1 MFQILVPGDPKG
13 ALVLAVLA
21 SGILG
26 DPGADS
32 GGEGKS
38 KQAEKNSLRKHPF
51 LLALRR
57 MLSQARKNMAQKK
70 SKERPYFSAPLDFPL
85 PPISAPGS
93 LRMS

>member
-13 ALVLAVLA
+13 ALVQEVLA

-38 KQAEKNSLRKHPF
+38 KLAEKYSLRKHPF

-57 MLSQARKNMAQKK
+57 MFSQARKNMAQKK
-70 SKERPYFSAPLDFPL
+70 SKERPYFQPL
-85 PPISAPGS
+85 
-93 LRMS
+93 